1 MYLLF
6 FKPEKME
13 KVWKDSDCIA
23 VWVTAFSIE
32 IVLENKN
39 YMYLNCWHNVFW
51 SKLQTSL
58 KDGFYMQ
65 IIAIAKIIQIDETYT
80 NYPVY
85 FVLGWSRKRPLSKT
99 VSV

>member
-1 MYLLF
+1 M
-6 FKPEKME
+6 
-13 KVWKDSDCIA
+13 
-23 VWVTAFSIE
+23 WVTTFSIE
-32 IVLENKN
+32 IVPENEN
-39 YMYLNCWHNVFW
+39 YLNCWHNVFW
-51 SKLQTSL
+51 GKLQISL

-80 NYPVY
+80 NYHVY